1 PHSPLDVTTFT
12 EAELRAAVEAAE
24 NWGTYLTVHAYTP
37 ESIKRSITAGVKC
50 IEHAHLMDE
59 ASAKLMAEKGV
70 WLSIQPFPEEMA
82 NIFPPGSQ
90 QRAKLAEVLAGM
102 DVAYRMARKHKL
114 KTAWGTDVL
123 FSQALAR
130 RQGELLV
137 KLERW
142 YTPAE
147 ALVMATGTNAELL
160 SMCGKRNPYPG
171 KLGVV
176 EEGALAD
183 LLLVD
188 GNPIENIKLIAD
200 PAKNFVIIMKDGK
213 IYKNQIH

>member
-1 PHSPLDVTTFT
+1 
-12 EAELRAAVEAAE
+12 
-24 NWGTYLTVHAYTP
+24 
-37 ESIKRSITAGVKC
+37 
-50 IEHAHLMDE
+50 
-59 ASAKLMAEKGV
+59 
-70 WLSIQPFPEEMA
+70 
-82 NIFPPGSQ
+82 
-90 QRAKLAEVLAGM
+90 LAEVFAGM

-114 KTAWGTDVL
+114 KTAWGTDIV
-123 FSQALAR
+123 FSAALAR

-160 SMCGKRNPYPG
+160 ARSGKRNPYPG

-176 EEGALAD
+176 EVGALAD

-188 GNPIENIKLIAD
+188 GNPIAHIRLIAD
-200 PAKNFVIIMKDGK
+200 PAMTLVVIMKDGK
-213 IYKNQIH
+213 VYKNVIR